1 VGEKDIYFLPPG
13 AKAFS
18 RDLPDT
24 ELHFFD
30 TGHFALETHGPEI
43 GDAMLDFLGLWQF
56 CPSTKL
62 LWNDSY
68 ARSLN
73 RFGTLHFSDQ
83 RNDVASQTV
92 QSSIDVAWW
101 RGFGDPELSL
111 LVERLAAQN
120 LDLKTAAERIVQA
133 RDQRE
138 IAASQGLP
146 NLSGSVLA
154 NHSRQ
159 SENGILRLVQ
169 PAPGA
174 LAWLVAVPVTA
185 RTWAKNMRLRTWAA
199 MLRRF
204 SPDQAGRTSR

>member
-1 VGEKDIYFLPPG
+1 MHRQQLLDPP
-13 AKAFS
+13 AWTAS
-18 RDLPDT
+18 VSASTPPSIAMA
-24 ELHFFD
+24 
-30 TGHFALETHGPEI
+30 AL
-43 GDAMLDFLGLWQF
+43 
-56 CPSTKL
+56 K
-62 LWNDSY
+62 
-68 ARSLN
+68 ARSTMTRETIHSPN
-73 RFGTLHFSDQ
+73 APPQPGGRHHQNGGRF
-83 RNDVASQTV
+83 
-92 QSSIDVAWW
+92 
-101 RGFGDPELSL
+101 
-111 LVERLAAQN
+111 
-120 LDLKTAAERIVQA
+120 RIVQA

-185 RTWAKNMRLRTWAA
+185 RTWAKNMRLRSWAA

-204 SPDQAGRTSR
+204 SPDQAGRTSPLTVPADAEAVAVGFRLAFGRVQ